1 MVDYLLVK
9 RNNHIS
15 VVVYQG
21 TVLAAT
27 AIGVRNTSFPVHAH
41 PKSKQYVLHLC
52 SGQGSDPYCFFPV
65 NLFVDETDLSFEKNK
80 ILMPIKHH
88 FGKSEWLK
96 IN

>member
-21 TVLAAT
+21 TV
-27 AIGVRNTSFPVHAH
+27 RPCRDCSWCKPTSFPVHAH

-88 FGKSEWLK
+88 FG
-96 IN
+96 